1 MTKNEFLDQFNRI
14 WMKNYPDLN
23 FFEILINLP
32 RLSKK
37 KIKDMTDDEVLES
50 MEILSNRIDKKTKNL
65 GTTKELMDYIE
76 HIWETYYKDKSFTY
90 MIEDIWQKGD
100 SDYATSSDKVIINTL
115 SQLFKKETKNEM

>member
-1 MTKNEFLDQFNRI
+1 MTKNEFLEQFNRI

-50 MEILSNRIDKKTKNL
+50 MEILSNRIDKKAKNL
-65 GTTKELMDYIE
+65 GTTKGLMDYIE
-76 HIWETYYKDKSFTY
+76 HIWDTYYKDKSFTY
-90 MIEDIWQKGD
+90 MIEDIWQKGG

-115 SQLFKKETKNEM
+115 TQLFKEGSKNEM